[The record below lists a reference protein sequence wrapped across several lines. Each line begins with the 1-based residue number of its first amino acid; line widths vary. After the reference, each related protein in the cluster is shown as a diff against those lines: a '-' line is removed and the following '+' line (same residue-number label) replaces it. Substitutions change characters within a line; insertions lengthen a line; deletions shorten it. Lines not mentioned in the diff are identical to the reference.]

1 MRRADRLFQLIQ
13 LLRRRPVVTAA
24 SLARDLEVSE
34 RTVYRDIRDLMLSG
48 VPIEGEAGVGYTL
61 RKGFDLPP
69 LMFTASEIEA
79 LVLGARV
86 VQSWGDPALAKA
98 ASDALVRVEAA
109 LPDKLKAN
117 IERTPLFAPAFH
129 VPQHVLARLSTIRA
143 ALEGHRKLQLGY
155 SDVNDA
161 VTERAVRPL
170 GLFFWGAIWSLEGW
184 CELRQDFRAFRLDRM
199 QSVDL
204 LDETFVDEPGKTLA
218 DLFAKQQEETEL
230 WERAKAERQ
239 QRADASATES
249 QDD

>member
-13 LLRRRPVVTAA
+13 LMRRRPVVTAA

-109 LPDKLKAN
+109 LPDRLKAN

-129 VPQHVLARLSTIRA
+129 VPQSVLSRLSTIRSA
-143 ALEGHRKLQLGY
+143 IDGSQKVLLHY
-155 SDVNDA
+155 SDA
-161 VTERAVRPL
+161 KGEVTVRTVRPL

-184 CELRQDFRAFRLDRM
+184 CELRNDFRAFRLDRM
-199 QSVDL
+199 NAVEATA
-204 LDETFVDEPGKTLA
+204 ETFEQEPGKTLA
-218 DLFAKQQEETEL
+218 DMFAKQQEENDL
-230 WERAKAERQ
+230 WERARQERAA
-239 QRADASATES
+239 ADKPEA
-249 QDD
+249 